1 MEEKENG
8 FYISWPVR
16 FLMSTARLVCF
27 PLVDFFLKIINR
39 SRAIGIENISGL
51 NGGVVFA
58 SNHISGIDTLLI
70 PVFAARRFSIEPF
83 CAPGK
88 EELFKIP
95 LVGLILRIW
104 GSFPVKRRSR
114 DIQSMKRIA
123 YYSRH
128 YRIMLFPEGT
138 RTKTGELGKG
148 RAGAGWVIYNAKA
161 TVIPTLV
168 INTEKYF
175 WPGRKRPWFRIPY
188 TVVFGASLNLD
199 RFYAMPNEK
208 ATSQAI
214 VDEVMRG
221 IAELKEKY
229 KDLQID

>member
-1 MEEKENG
+1 MEEKESE
-8 FYISWPVR
+8 FHISAPFR

-27 PLVDFFLKIINR
+27 PLVDFFLKVVNR
-39 SRAIGIENISGL
+39 SRAVGLENISGL

-70 PVFAARRFSIEPF
+70 PAFAARRFSAEPF

-95 LVGLILRIW
+95 VLGLILRIW
-104 GSFPVKRRSR
+104 GCFPVKRRSR
-114 DIQSMKRIA
+114 DVQSMKRIA
-123 YYSRH
+123 YYSQH

-148 RAGAGWVIYNAKA
+148 RPGAGWVIYNAKS

-175 WPGRKRPWFRIPY
+175 WPGLKRPWFRIPY
-188 TVVFGASLNLD
+188 TVVFGAPLNLD
-199 RFYAMPNEK
+199 RFYAMPNKKE
-208 ATSQAI
+208 TSQAI
-214 VDEVMRG
+214 ADEIMKQ
-221 IAELKEKY
+221 IAELKERY
-229 KDLQID
+229 RDLRID